1 MLDLNIA
8 VIISVL
14 TFFLGYV
21 ITEALKRRDQRA
33 LRRKYLLALS
43 TEIDLNTEWLDKSI
57 RGMPATSALREFLQ
71 AGPPSPEPSR
81 TDHLT
86 HKCFRPHLINN
97 YLDQVFKQHTSV
109 LADMPDDLIRSI
121 IKFYDKLDW
130 IDLTVES
137 IEKQS
142 FASISVVGRESIL
155 ESLRLNMHEAL
166 AHGTEVRST
175 IRLLLEPKRV
185 V

>member
-1 MLDLNIA
+1 MLVNAGLL
-8 VIISVL
+8 VTISL
-14 TFFLGYV
+14 FFLGYL
-21 ITEALKRRDQRA
+21 ITEAVKRRDQRA
-33 LRRKYLLALS
+33 LRRKYLLALC

-57 RGMPATSALREFLQ
+57 RNMPPTSAIRTFLE
-71 AGPPSPEPSR
+71 AGPANMTSR
-81 TDHLT
+81 EEQLARA
-86 HKCFRPHLINN
+86 CFRPHLINN

-130 IDLTVES
+130 IDLTVKS
-137 IEKQS
+137 IENQS
-142 FASISVVGRESIL
+142 FASISVTGREAIL
-155 ESLRLNMHEAL
+155 ESVRLNMHEAL

-175 IRLLLEPKRV
+175 IRLLLEPRRV

>member
-1 MLDLNIA
+1 MVSL
-8 VIISVL
+8 L
-14 TFFLGYV
+14 TFVLGYI
-21 ITEALKRRDQRA
+21 ITEVLKRRDQRA

-43 TEIDLNTEWLDKSI
+43 TEIDLNTEWLEKSI
-57 RGMPATSALREFLQ
+57 RDMPSAAVIRAFLQ
-71 AGPPSPEPSR
+71 SGPPGAGTAMPDQPSQ
-81 TDHLT
+81 
-86 HKCFRPHLINN
+86 KCHRPHLINN

-109 LADMPDDLIRSI
+109 LADMPDDLVRSI

-142 FASISVVGRESIL
+142 FASISTNGRESIL
-155 ESLRLNMHEAL
+155 EALRLHMHEAL

-175 IRLLLEPKRV
+175 IRLLLDPKRV